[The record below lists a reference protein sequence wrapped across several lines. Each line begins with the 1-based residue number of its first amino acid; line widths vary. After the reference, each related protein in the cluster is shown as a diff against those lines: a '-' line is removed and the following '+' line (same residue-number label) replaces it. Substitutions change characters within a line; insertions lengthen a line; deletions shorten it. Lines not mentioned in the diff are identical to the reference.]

1 MKHDSVTVSITF
13 EADVE
18 YERQVTHG
26 YGADADGRRG
36 TTLVEL
42 VPTHVELHQD
52 VPAPVA
58 AYLKMCAIAQ
68 FRREMHD

>member
-1 MKHDSVTVSITF
+1 MRESVTVTITF

-18 YERQVTHG
+18 YERHVTPG

-58 AYLKMCAIAQ
+58 DYLMACALAQ
-68 FRREMHD
+68 FARRGI